1 MVRDW
6 CQYKGEG
13 VSKDEDEGGEDLI
26 SLLLLFNLDHC
37 VDLIACKILFDTWA
51 YCQMK
56 NFQVILMFSPL
67 VQLLGCLLLG
77 GGRLSSVHHL

>member
-13 VSKDEDEGGEDLI
+13 FFEDEDEGGEDLL

-37 VDLIACKILFDTWA
+37 VDPYNTNAVVPVGDD
-51 YCQMK
+51 
-56 NFQVILMFSPL
+56 
-67 VQLLGCLLLG
+67 
-77 GGRLSSVHHL
+77 LSSASDSDKSRSF